1 MVEIANRLKQI
12 RLENKLTQKQLA
24 ERLGIQKSVV
34 SYYENGER
42 YPSYDVLV
50 RFARIFHTS
59 TDYLLGL
66 EHTRTLDVSDLSEDD
81 INVLIAVANALR
93 RK

>member
-34 SYYENGER
+34 SYYENGDR
-42 YPSYDVLV
+42 CPSYDVLV